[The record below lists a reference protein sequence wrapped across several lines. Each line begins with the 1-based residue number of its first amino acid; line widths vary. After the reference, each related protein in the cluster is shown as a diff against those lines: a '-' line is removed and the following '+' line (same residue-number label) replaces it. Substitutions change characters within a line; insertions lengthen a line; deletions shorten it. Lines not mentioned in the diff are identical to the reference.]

1 MASVYQINDEQAA
14 VFLAALIIENGKHL
28 NGKPLRVS
36 ADAVHEATMAV
47 GIQARDFF
55 RDNNHEIE
63 FKLLK

>member
-1 MASVYQINDEQAA
+1 MSPVYQINDEQAA

-36 ADAVHEATMAV
+36 ADAIHEATRAA
-47 GIQARDFF
+47 GIQARDLFHG
-55 RDNNHEIE
+55 DNCEVE